1 MTDVSI
7 NLVDD
12 LEANYCNAIGRH
24 QITVVSKQQL
34 VKIKKRKQ
42 RRELFTL
49 HDNTKVVKKN
59 QVFWRENFALL
70 TGANKFLLKN

>member
-34 VKIKKRKQ
+34 AKSKKETKKR
-42 RRELFTL
+42 TI
-49 HDNTKVVKKN
+49 
-59 QVFWRENFALL
+59 
-70 TGANKFLLKN
+70 